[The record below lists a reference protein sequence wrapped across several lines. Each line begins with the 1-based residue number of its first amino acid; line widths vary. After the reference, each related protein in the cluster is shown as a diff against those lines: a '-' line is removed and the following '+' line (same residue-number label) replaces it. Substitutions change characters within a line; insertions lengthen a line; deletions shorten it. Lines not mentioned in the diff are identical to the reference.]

1 MPRPLILLTHS
12 PAVRAVYYSE
22 RALAGLREAG
32 EVRLNP
38 HDRQLTLD
46 ELVAADVDI
55 IVADRNTPGEPA
67 LFLRAQRLAAFV
79 RGAVDIRNVSV
90 PDASRA
96 GVLVTRASAGF
107 MAAVSELLIGYMV
120 DLGRGVS
127 RATGDY
133 RAGRQPAVVIGRQ
146 LAGSTVGVIGY
157 GQIGRYL
164 CPILQALGSRV
175 LVADPHVTSV
185 AAGLEHVTLDRLLG
199 EADFVVCLAIAVP
212 ETENLMN
219 AAAFARMKPGA
230 FFINGSRGNLVDE
243 AALAAALDSGH
254 IAGAAMDVGRA
265 SDQMPS
271 PALAARRD
279 VIATPHIGGLTPPA
293 AEHQALESARQ
304 VAVIAT
310 GSAPEGAVN
319 AEHAHRLQ
327 RLKGNAG

>member
-1 MPRPLILLTHS
+1 MPRPTILLTH
-12 PAVRAVYYSE
+12 PPTVRATYYGE

-32 EVRLNP
+32 EVRLNA
-38 HDRQLTLD
+38 HDRQLSTD

-67 LFLRAQRLAAFV
+67 LFQRAQRLAAFV

-107 MAAVSELLIGYMV
+107 MASVSELLIGYMV

-133 RAGRQPAVVIGRQ
+133 RSGRQPAVAMGRQ

-164 CPILQALGSRV
+164 CPLLRALGMRV
-175 LVADPHVTSV
+175 LVSDPHVTEV
-185 AAGLEHVTLDRLLG
+185 AAGLEHVALERLLG
-199 EADFVVCLAIAVP
+199 ESDFVVCLAIALP

-219 AAAFARMKPGA
+219 AATFARMKRGA
-230 FFINGSRGNLVDE
+230 FFVNGSRGNLVDE
-243 AALAAALDSGH
+243 AALTAALDSGH

-271 PALAARRD
+271 PALAARAD
-279 VIATPHIGGLTPPA
+279 VIATPHIGGLTPAA
-293 AEHQALESARQ
+293 AEHQALETARQ
-304 VAVIAT
+304 VAVIVT
-310 GSAPEGAVN
+310 GAAPVGAVN

-327 RLKGNAG
+327 RLKGDAR

>member
-1 MPRPLILLTHS
+1 MPRPTILLTHT
-12 PAVRAVYYSE
+12 AEVRAIYYGE
-22 RALAGLREAG
+22 RALAALREAG

-38 HDRQLTLD
+38 HDRQLTTD
-46 ELVAADVDI
+46 ELAAADVDV

-67 LFLRAQRLAAFV
+67 LFQQAQRLVAFV
-79 RGAVDIRNVSV
+79 RGAVDIRNVAV
-90 PDASRA
+90 PDATRA

-107 MAAVSELLIGYMV
+107 MASVSELLIGYMI

-127 RATGDY
+127 RATADY
-133 RAGRQPAVVIGRQ
+133 HAGRQPAVVMGRQ

-164 CPILQALGSRV
+164 CPLLRALGMRV
-175 LVADPHVTSV
+175 LVADPHVKEV
-185 AAGLEHVTLDRLLG
+185 ATGLEHVPLERLLA
-199 EADFVVCLAIAVP
+199 ESDFVVCLAIAVP

-219 AAAFARMKPGA
+219 AAAFARMKRGA
-230 FFINGSRGNLVDE
+230 FFVNGSRGNLVDE

-254 IAGAAMDVGRA
+254 VAGAAMDVGRA

-271 PALAARRD
+271 PALAAHPR
-279 VIATPHIGGLTPPA
+279 VVATPHIGGLTPPA

-310 GSAPEGAVN
+310 GAAPVGAVN

-327 RLKGNAG
+327 RLKGGA